1 MTANA
6 AARLMALGGRGVVV
20 ELARFQEHGGLVL
33 SRAFNPGA
41 ARHEINMG
49 IGHEP
54 EEEQN

>member
-6 AARLMALGGRGVVV
+6 AARLMAWGLGGVVV

-33 SRAFNPGA
+33 SRASDPG

-49 IGHEP
+49 IGHEL